1 MAWVYSRSGLLTS
14 HPEVQHLPTRIW
26 TELDNKSLSSPSTEN
41 NKRWDLDLGFL
52 PLIVLGRFTSTDL
65 RFNQISA
72 RSSRT
77 NDSVAAEEIDLFS
90 IALQAWTI
98 FHSQLLTRQV
108 LKLWRAHPTGLH
120 SQSVPAPTPSINH
133 PLTLLWQIPI
143 FLFLS
148 PINDCPRHLWTPGPS
163 CPLNLSLINLSFWCS
178 TQGALNSSPP
188 PLPSHINIT
197 EHPQASG

>member
-1 MAWVYSRSGLLTS
+1 MSWVGQPEPP
-14 HPEVQHLPTRIW
+14 HPQYRKQQKMGPRPRI
-26 TELDNKSLSSPSTEN
+26 PA
-41 NKRWDLDLGFL
+41 
-52 PLIVLGRFTSTDL
+52 LIVLGHVTSMDL
-65 RFNQISA
+65 RFNQISE

-77 NDSVAAEEIDLFS
+77 IDSVAAEEIDHFS

-120 SQSVPAPTPSINH
+120 SLSIPPPTPAVNH

-143 FLFLS
+143 FLFLL
-148 PINDCPRHLWTPGPS
+148 PINDSPRHLWIPGPS
-163 CPLNLSLINLSFWCS
+163 SPLNLSLINLSFWCS
-178 TQGALNSSPP
+178 TQGAPNSFLP
-188 PLPSHINIT
+188 PLPNHVNIT